1 MDRYEIVKQLG
12 VGGFGVVHLVREKA
26 TSEEWA
32 AKYLKAAEDA
42 AGHSDRMT
50 KADIQNE
57 CEILKMMDHPSIC
70 KLHEHFEI
78 NGGSEVVMV
87 LELLSGGDLLE
98 SVINN
103 GTYCE
108 ADAREIFSRV
118 LDGVA
123 HIHQQGVVHRDLKV
137 ENLMMKRPGDLS
149 SVKIIDVGL
158 AIKVEA
164 DHEKD
169 KGGELKQ
176 QADDEMIKGT
186 PEYMVWDCTF
196 VVVVVVLF
204 FVCFFPSSSAPVS

>member
-1 MDRYEIVKQLG
+1 M
-12 VGGFGVVHLVREKA
+12 VHLVRENA

-32 AKYLKAAEDA
+32 AKCMQTAEGA
-42 AGHSDRMT
+42 AGHVDRMT
-50 KADIQNE
+50 KADIENE

-87 LELLSGGDLLE
+87 MELLSGGDLLE

-123 HIHQQGVVHRDLKV
+123 HIHQRGVAHRDLKV
-137 ENLMMKRPGDLS
+137 ENLMLKRAGDLS
-149 SVKIIDVGL
+149 SVKIIDLGMAV
-158 AIKVEA
+158 KVKA
-164 DHEKD
+164 DHEKH
-169 KGGELKQ
+169 GERKQ
-176 QADDEMIKGT
+176 QADDELIRGT

-196 VVVVVVLF
+196 VVVVNVVVLF
-204 FVCFFPSSSAPVS
+204 LIGFFFSPLLPLLEN